1 MAGKKQVTRLSD
13 ARDEVSMGSGGPKVL
28 FVTTAIF
35 LTGMLIFAPPETDFQ
50 AFYCIMAE
58 YTREEIRQIEDKW

>member
-13 ARDEVSMGSGGPKVL
+13 ARAEEAKGYGGPKVL
-28 FVTTAIF
+28 FVKTAVF

-50 AFYCIMAE
+50 AFY
-58 YTREEIRQIEDKW
+58 

>member
-13 ARDEVSMGSGGPKVL
+13 ARDEVSMGYGGPKVL
-28 FVTTAIF
+28 FVKTAVF

-50 AFYCIMAE
+50 AFY
-58 YTREEIRQIEDKW
+58 